1 MAKTRS
7 IPENTWYQWYKFLI
21 SPIPESMK
29 KLESNL
35 KQKFMKLLDTPMG
48 YKPKKTKGAFEG
60 RYADGLRRM
69 RKIKKIINKIILW
82 KFRPTYWYD
91 RQS

>member
-1 MAKTRS
+1 
-7 IPENTWYQWYKFLI
+7 
-21 SPIPESMK
+21 MK

-69 RKIKKIINKIILW
+69 RKIKKIINKIIL
-82 KFRPTYWYD
+82 
-91 RQS
+91 